1 MIVKSK
7 KAQVWIETVI
17 YTLIGLILIAIV
29 LAYATPKIQESQD
42 NLLVGQSIDAMQ
54 VFAEKIDE
62 TAAAGIGT
70 RSIVSLTIKK
80 GELFIPDADGGITL
94 NLAGIRKLYS
104 EPNMKLKFDKVT
116 VISTEGTKSHQVQ
129 ILIKSPYLI
138 NFCNIDG
145 CSINSKKF
153 SAAAIPYRFSI
164 EKALVD
170 DADPN
175 KGIKI
180 NIREVS

>member
-1 MIVKSK
+1 MFAWSGLIAMIVKSK

-80 GELFIPDADGGITL
+80 GERRETPK
-94 NLAGIRKLYS
+94 R
-104 EPNMKLKFDKVT
+104 
-116 VISTEGTKSHQVQ
+116 
-129 ILIKSPYLI
+129 SPSCRVPRLRRPSRGR
-138 NFCNIDG
+138 CG
-145 CSINSKKF
+145 L
-153 SAAAIPYRFSI
+153 PR
-164 EKALVD
+164 
-170 DADPN
+170 
-175 KGIKI
+175 G
-180 NIREVS
+180 